1 MGGQT
6 GGGEGRVHVVREG
19 ALTPPPPAPLI
30 SVTRCLVCS
39 HTVVVAAARVVAVAA
54 VARYTSDLE
63 LLLEHLCRYHHHQ
76 QSIVIITLQLKPCN
90 QPHTVSPSQ
99 IAPPQ
104 DTGDILVAGPVP
116 GPHCQDG

>member
-6 GGGEGRVHVVREG
+6 GGGDGRVHVLRAG
-19 ALTPPPPAPLI
+19 AVTPPPPLI

-39 HTVVVAAARVVAVAA
+39 HTVVVAAARVVAVA
-54 VARYTSDLE
+54 RYTGDLE

-76 QSIVIITLQLKPCN
+76 QSVVIITLQLKPCN
-90 QPHTVSPSQ
+90 QPQTQ

-116 GPHCQDG
+116 GPHCEDG

>member
-6 GGGEGRVHVVREG
+6 GGGDGRVHVLRAG
-19 ALTPPPPAPLI
+19 AVTPPPPLI

-39 HTVVVAAARVVAVAA
+39 HTVVVAAARVVAVA
-54 VARYTSDLE
+54 RYTGDLE

-76 QSIVIITLQLKPCN
+76 SIVIITLQLKPCN
-90 QPHTVSPSQ
+90 QPQTLSPSQ

-104 DTGDILVAGPVP
+104 DR
-116 GPHCQDG
+116 

>member
-1 MGGQT
+1 M
-6 GGGEGRVHVVREG
+6 HVVREG

-39 HTVVVAAARVVAVAA
+39 HTVVVAAARVVAVA
-54 VARYTSDLE
+54 RYTGDLE

-76 QSIVIITLQLKPCN
+76 SIVIITLQLKPCN
-90 QPHTVSPSQ
+90 QPQTVSPSQ

-104 DTGDILVAGPVP
+104 DR
-116 GPHCQDG
+116 

>member
-6 GGGEGRVHVVREG
+6 GGGDGRVHVLREG
-19 ALTPPPPAPLI
+19 AVTPPPPLI

-39 HTVVVAAARVVAVAA
+39 HTVVVAAARVAA

-76 QSIVIITLQLKPCN
+76 STVIITLQLKPCN
-90 QPHTVSPSQ
+90 QPSQ

-104 DTGDILVAGPVP
+104 DR
-116 GPHCQDG
+116 

>member
-6 GGGEGRVHVVREG
+6 GGGDGKAHVVREG
-19 ALTPPPPAPLI
+19 AVTPPPPPPII

-39 HTVVVAAARVVAVAA
+39 HTVLVTATRVVAVA
-54 VARYTSDLE
+54 RYTGDLE

-76 QSIVIITLQLKPCN
+76 STVIITLQLKPCN
-90 QPHTVSPSQ
+90 QPQTVSPSQ

-104 DTGDILVAGPVP
+104 
-116 GPHCQDG
+116 HS

>member
-6 GGGEGRVHVVREG
+6 GGGDGRVHVLRAG
-19 ALTPPPPAPLI
+19 AVTPPPPLI

-39 HTVVVAAARVVAVAA
+39 HTVVVAAARVVAVA
-54 VARYTSDLE
+54 RYTGDLE
-63 LLLEHLCRYHHHQ
+63 LLLEHLCRYHHQ

-90 QPHTVSPSQ
+90 QPQTVSPSQ

-104 DTGDILVAGPVP
+104 
-116 GPHCQDG
+116 HR